1 MALTFK
7 KPILKTNRL
16 RNAGGFCVG
25 GDYMKHN
32 VKELEMLKL
41 LSEKKRIELLE
52 EKVQDLENLVE
63 QFREVIKH
71 LQYRY

>member
-1 MALTFK
+1 
-7 KPILKTNRL
+7 
-16 RNAGGFCVG
+16 
-25 GDYMKHN
+25 MKHN